1 MLDEKISYDV
11 EVKTEKGTSRKTS
24 FRRVLTANELD
35 ALMGRY
41 MRQYDIP
48 YDCSNPHKPEKILS
62 YTKLVNQDIIEI
74 ILTFSKVDMKQ
85 IGPHWSSKTTS
96 SPRHFEPSVPID
108 RSNAEPEPIDESLPE
123 QIKLLLKAGDL
134 VKVNRYGY

>member
-35 ALMGRY
+35 VLMGRY

-48 YDCSNPHKPEKILS
+48 YDCSHPHRPEKILS

-74 ILTFSKVDMKQ
+74 VLTFSRVEEKK
-85 IGPHWSSKTTS
+85 IGPHWSSKVNNQ
-96 SPRHFEPSVPID
+96 PVPID
-108 RSNAEPEPIDESLPE
+108 RSNAEPEPVDESLPE
-123 QIKLLLKAGDL
+123 QTKLLLKAGDI
-134 VKVNRYGY
+134 VKTNRYGY